1 MGPPDWPLDKLVLVY
16 TGTILALDWS
26 LPSSSLAT
34 HRVELPE
41 ENVILGIE
49 GNSVLVLVLEPKRAL

>member
-1 MGPPDWPLDKLVLVY
+1 MLVY

-26 LPSSSLAT
+26 LPSSSPAT

-41 ENVILGIE
+41 ENVILGMGEFGTGVGVGAKE
-49 GNSVLVLVLEPKRAL
+49 GIIDV